1 MSSPA
6 FLDIAPRGRKQTLE
20 YVWMGAAAT
29 NRPILVF
36 LHEGLGSVALWRDFP
51 ERLCARLG
59 RRGLAYSR
67 MGYGA
72 STPHPHDEPLPR
84 HYLRREAVEVLPAL
98 LEALDVAQQKPWL
111 IGHSDGGSIAL
122 LAASYDAA
130 SYSGI
135 VAIAPHYFVEDVCLE
150 GIRRASAAFET
161 GDLRARLAR
170 YHQDVDG
177 AFHGWRD
184 IWLDPAYRDWRIET
198 ELKRITCPVLAIQ
211 GDADEYATLEQIN
224 GIRRQAPQTELLV
237 LPQCG
242 HSPHLQQPEATLAA
256 IATFIRANP
265 CGTAEAIRSP
275 S

>member
-1 MSSPA
+1 MPSPT
-6 FLDIAPRGRKQTLE
+6 FIALAPQGRKQRLE
-20 YVWMGAAAT
+20 YAWTGAAT
-29 NRPILVF
+29 TDQPILVF
-36 LHEGLGSVALWRDFP
+36 LHEGLGSIALWRDFP

-72 STPHPHDEPLPR
+72 STPRPHDEPLPR
-84 HYLRREAVEVLPAL
+84 HYLRREAVETLPAL
-98 LEALDVAQQKPWL
+98 LEALDVAPRKPWL

-122 LAASYDAA
+122 LAASFNAA

-135 VAIAPHYFVEDVCLE
+135 VVIAPHYFVEDVCLK

-161 GDLRARLAR
+161 GGLRARLAR

-177 AFHGWRD
+177 AFYGWRD
-184 IWLDPAYRDWRIET
+184 IWLDPAYRDWNIET

-211 GDADEYATLEQIN
+211 GDADEYATLEQID
-224 GIRRQAPQTELLV
+224 GIRRQAPQTELRV

-242 HSPHLQQPEATLAA
+242 HSPHLQQPESTLDA
-256 IATFIRANP
+256 IGAFIRAHTQ
-265 CGTAEAIRSP
+265 TATPSP
-275 S
+275 ET